1 MDGTFIAALLGMFI
15 QMFSA
20 LFPVINPPG
29 MALIFLSMT
38 GRASRAQR
46 ADLARRIGLYAFIV
60 VMVSYYIGAFILSF
74 FGISV
79 PVLRVAGG
87 IVLAASGWRL
97 LNESRAS
104 NEAEEPAV
112 RQNASELERLVFYP
126 LTMPITT
133 GPGTI
138 SVTIAL
144 GATHPMKLPFMLGAL
159 AAGAAVAASIYLCY
173 RYADRIEGALGKTGA
188 EALSRLF
195 AFILICVGVQILW
208 TGFSELWMSL
218 AAGQGAPI
226 DQGAP
231 IE

>member
-1 MDGTFIAALLGMFI
+1 MPASLSSFI
-15 QMFSA
+15 QVFAA

-46 ADLARRIGLYAFIV
+46 ADLARRIGLYAFAV

-97 LNESRAS
+97 LNESRAA

-112 RQNASELERLVFYP
+112 RQSASDLERLVFYP

-138 SVTIAL
+138 SVAIAL
-144 GATHPMKLPFMLGAL
+144 GASHPMKLPFMLGAL
-159 AAGAAVAASIYLCY
+159 AAGAAIASSIYLSY
-173 RYADRIEGALGKTGA
+173 RFADRIEGALGKTGS

-208 TGFSELWMSL
+208 DGFSELWTSL
-218 AAGQGAPI
+218 PAH
-226 DQGAP
+226 
-231 IE
+231 

>member
-1 MDGTFIAALLGMFI
+1 VPASLSSFI
-15 QMFSA
+15 QVFAA

-46 ADLARRIGLYAFIV
+46 ADLARRIGLYAFAV

-97 LNESRAS
+97 LNESRAA

-112 RQNASELERLVFYP
+112 RQSASDLERLVFYP

-138 SVTIAL
+138 SVAIAL
-144 GATHPMKLPFMLGAL
+144 GASHPMKLPFMLGAL
-159 AAGAAVAASIYLCY
+159 AAGAAIASSIYLSY
-173 RYADRIEGALGKTGA
+173 RFADRIEGALGKTGS

-208 TGFSELWMSL
+208 DGFSELWTSL
-218 AAGQGAPI
+218 PAH
-226 DQGAP
+226 
-231 IE
+231 